1 MLFRVSS
8 RGYASPNAHT
18 LTRNDDRIILLQ
30 AAHATPAAS
39 RNQPQ
44 QHESSTPAEQRIERA
59 IEASPQSESC
69 REGHASTSS
78 KSYQRSHA
86 LTQAVPR
93 GAAHLDCVRRMPT
106 RTRKSGLTMSG
117 APEPETSFFGHF
129 LFSLLKS
136 ATCTSSD
143 CLPMNE
149 SGGVL
154 IAFTNRCAVA
164 LSQGS
169 LFPWGAVAGPVYE
182 RRHTQR

>member
-1 MLFRVSS
+1 MDPAIQPHQPTHEQHAGR
-8 RGYASPNAHT
+8 
-18 LTRNDDRIILLQ
+18 
-30 AAHATPAAS
+30 AAHLKEPSKQALEAS
-39 RNQPQ
+39 RA
-44 QHESSTPAEQRIERA
+44 AEA
-59 IEASPQSESC
+59 P
-69 REGHASTSS
+69 ASTSS
-78 KSYQRSHA
+78 KSYQRAHA

-106 RTRKSGLTMSG
+106 RTRTSGLTMSG